1 MSATQQLRM
10 SILSII
16 DMNPSTVR
24 PIRRKLEADGI
35 GGYTRTGIKEEQP
48 PAIVRI
54 ASESSGIPGYS
65 VVPAGLASSDSFYV
79 ITDFQAPLCEG
90 DEITA
95 EGIKYRVGPVHLK
108 KMMGSVIGS
117 NARLE
122 VVS

>member
-16 DMNPSTVR
+16 IMNPSTVR
-24 PIRRKLEADGI
+24 PIRRKLESDGV
-35 GGYTRTGIKEEQP
+35 GGYTRTGTKEIQP

-54 ASESSGIPGYS
+54 ASESSGVPGYS
-65 VVPAGLASSDSFYV
+65 LIPVGIGSSDSFYV
-79 ITDFQAPLCEG
+79 ITDFKAPLCEG
-90 DEITA
+90 DEIEA
-95 EGIKYRVGPVHLK
+95 DGIKYRVGPVHLK

-122 VVS
+122 VVA